1 MSWNRWGHHLLLAFA
16 LVSPVHAADVYVP
29 QQLEGWESWVLDG
42 KEYRQCPLYFT
53 SGGSNPGDFVC
64 TWPGALDISVDDRS
78 GRFSQQWT
86 VLADDAWLPLP
97 GDTSYWPDR
106 VTANGSAVAV
116 VLREGV
122 PSIRVAPG
130 RYRVAGRFEWD
141 ERPGVLRVPPQSG
154 LVTLT
159 VNGERVSRP
168 DVNRNGVF
176 LGEREQATQARDAV
190 SSQVYRL
197 VADDIPTWLVTE
209 LQIEV
214 SGSVREELFGP
225 LLPDSYVP
233 VSIDSQLPAR
243 LEADGKLRLQV
254 RPGRW
259 RVSLTARAPGVVD
272 NVVMPAGESNLPDS
286 EIWSYRANDRL
297 RVTSASG
304 PTPVDPARVQVPDQW
319 AELPAFRLS
328 AGNALAITERSRGRA
343 AADNDLHLD
352 RTLWLDYSGDG
363 FVVRDLISGSM
374 RTGWRLDL
382 MPPYELK
389 SASAAGESL
398 LITVGEGDGHTGIE
412 LRDPY
417 VDVTAVGRNDTRG
430 EMPVTGWNERFASVS
445 AMLYLPPGQ
454 KLLAAPGADV
464 ASGSWVSQWQLLD
477 FFLVLIVTI
486 AAWKLFG
493 RAAGIIA
500 LVALTLS
507 YHELNAPAWL
517 WLNALIAIALLRV
530 APAGWL
536 RKTVV
541 SYFGLSALLLVF
553 ALVPFIAGQLRIA
566 IYPQLEPQ
574 WGMPQRGRA
583 ADFAGIA
590 SAPPESRPVEQDER
604 SVARTQSENKLQGE
618 MRDAAKS
625 IEEISVTASRVV
637 QSTNF
642 ARYAPNA
649 IVQVGPGI
657 ASWQWNG
664 NRLGWSGPV
673 DKDQAMRL
681 VILPRWFVTL
691 TRFVEV
697 FVLLLFAAVLVADVL
712 RRRWTLPGGLTIGRS
727 ATATALLAGL
737 CLGLSAPQPVQA
749 DTPSPELLR
758 ELEAR
763 LTAPPDC
770 VPQCADIIEAVVAA
784 SADSVTINLVVN
796 AHEDVAIPLPGSARG
811 WRPDAVAIEG
821 SPYAEILRA
830 PNQDFWLRV
839 PAGRHSVTLR
849 GSADGA
855 DNLEIAFP
863 TPPRVIEASG
873 DAWFIAG
880 IKDRRLLSGSLQLTR
895 LQTASG
901 GDATP
906 RWESNR
912 FPSFV
917 QVTRFV
923 ELGLDWR
930 VTTTVQR
937 LAPVQGAIT
946 LELPLVDGES
956 VLTDNMT
963 VNDGR
968 ILVSMNPTQGRVT
981 WQSTLPR
988 KSPLQLAAG
997 PGTSWKETWRVGVG
1011 AVWHAD
1017 FSGVPESESG
1027 DNGDG
1032 VRIAEFNP
1040 RGGEV
1045 LTVVATRPD
1054 AVPGNTLVFD
1064 SVTVSVA
1071 QGARSRTSTLS
1082 LNYRSSRGEQHVI
1095 HLPADAD
1102 VTRVTIDGRTESLR
1116 ATDGELALDILPG
1129 EHTVQVEWREEGDI
1143 GAVSRTP
1150 EIDLGAAASNISLRQ
1165 VLPENR
1171 WLLATNGP
1179 RLGPAVLYWSELAFM
1194 ILLALVLGRIDW
1206 TPLST
1211 WQWLLLGLGFSTFNW
1226 PVLMLVAAWLV
1237 VVGGRDRL
1245 RVDMS
1250 WWRYNLVQ
1258 VGLVL
1263 LTIAALGAIV
1273 VSLPLGLLGT
1283 PDMHVTGNGSWH
1295 NELSWFADR
1304 SDSVLPTTMAFTVPM
1319 WIYKALI
1326 LAWALWLSFALL
1338 QWLPWTWKCFSRD
1351 GYFRSR
1357 RSDSNATA
1365 ESEA

>member
-1 MSWNRWGHHLLLAFA
+1 MYWNRLGHLFLLVYALA
-16 LVSPVHAADVYVP
+16 SPARAADVHVP
-29 QQLEGWESWVLDG
+29 EELEGWVPWVLDG
-42 KEYRQCPLYFT
+42 KEYRQCPLYFA
-53 SGGSNPGDFVC
+53 SGGGNAGDFVC
-64 TWPGALDISVDDRS
+64 TWPGALDITVDDKS

-86 VLADDAWLPLP
+86 VLATDAWLPLP
-97 GDTSYWPDR
+97 GDTAYWPDR
-106 VTANGSAVAV
+106 VTANGSAVIV
-116 VLREGV
+116 VLRDGV

-130 RYRVAGRFEWD
+130 RYRVAGRFDWD

-154 LVTLT
+154 LVTLS

-176 LGEREQATQARDAV
+176 LGEREREAQARDAV

-197 VADDIPTWLVTE
+197 VADDIPAWLVTE

-225 LLPDSYVP
+225 ILPDGYVP

-272 NVVMPAGESNLPDS
+272 SVVMPAGETNLPDT

-304 PTPVDPARVQVPDQW
+304 PAPVDPARVQVPDAW
-319 AELPAFRLS
+319 TELPAFRMA
-328 AGNALAITERSRGRA
+328 AGNALTIDERSRGRA
-343 AADNDLHLD
+343 AADNDLYLD

-363 FVVRDLISGSM
+363 FVVRDLISGLM

-382 MPPYELK
+382 VPPYELK
-389 SASAAGESL
+389 SASAGGESL
-398 LITVGEGDGHTGIE
+398 LVTVGDGDGYTGIE
-412 LRDPY
+412 LRDPA
-417 VDVTAVGRNDTRG
+417 VDVIAVGRNETRG
-430 EMPVTGWNERFASVS
+430 EMPVTGWNERFARVS
-445 AMLYLPPGQ
+445 AVLYLPPGQ

-464 ASGSWVSQWQLLD
+464 ASGSWVSQWELLD

-493 RAAGIIA
+493 RTPGIIA
-500 LVALTLS
+500 LVALALS

-530 APAGWL
+530 APDGWL

-574 WGMPQRGRA
+574 WGAPQRGRT
-583 ADFAGIA
+583 AGIA
-590 SAPPESRPVEQDER
+590 SPAPGDARPMVEEQDAFERRPPESKIE
-604 SVARTQSENKLQGE
+604 AGL
-618 MRDAAKS
+618 MDAAKS
-625 IEEISVTASRVV
+625 LEEISVTASRAA

-664 NRLGWSGPV
+664 NRLSWSGPV
-673 DKDQAMRL
+673 DADQAMRL
-681 VILPRWFVTL
+681 VILPRWLVTL
-691 TRFVEV
+691 MRFVEV
-697 FVLLLFAAVLVADVL
+697 FVLLLFAAVLAADVL
-712 RRRWTLPGGLTIGRS
+712 QRRWTLPGGLAIGRS

-737 CLGLSAPQPVQA
+737 CIGISAPQPA
-749 DTPSPELLR
+749 HAESPSPELLR

-770 VPQCADIIEAVVAA
+770 VPQCADIVEANVEAGT
-784 SADSVTINLVVN
+784 DSVTIELVVN
-796 AHEDVAIPLPGSARG
+796 ALEDVAIPLPGSARG
-811 WRPDAVAIEG
+811 WRPEAIVLAG

-839 PAGRHSVTLR
+839 PVGRHTVTLR
-849 GSADGA
+849 GSASGA

-863 TPPRVIEASG
+863 TPPRVIAASG

-895 LQTASG
+895 LQTAGG
-901 GDATP
+901 GDAAP

-912 FPSFV
+912 FPPFV
-917 QVTRFV
+917 HVTRFV

-937 LAPVQGAIT
+937 IAPLQGAIT

-956 VLTDNMT
+956 VLTDDLT
-963 VNDGR
+963 VSDGR

-988 KSPLQLAAG
+988 TSPLQLSAG
-997 PGTSWKETWRVGVG
+997 SGTSWKETWRVGVG
-1011 AVWHAD
+1011 SVWHAD

-1040 RGGEV
+1040 RGGES
-1045 LTVVATRPD
+1045 LLIVATRPD

-1071 QGARSRTSTLS
+1071 QGTRSRTSTLT

-1095 HLPADAD
+1095 RLPADAD

-1129 EHTVQVEWREEGDI
+1129 EHRVEVEWRQEGDI
-1143 GAVSRTP
+1143 GAVSRLP
-1150 EIDLGAAASNISLRQ
+1150 AIDLGAAASNISLQ
-1165 VLPENR
+1165 QTLPDSR

-1194 ILLALVLGRIDW
+1194 VLLALVLGRIDW

-1226 PVLMLVAAWLV
+1226 PVLVLVAAWLIA
-1237 VVGGRDRL
+1237 VGARDRL
-1245 RVDMS
+1245 RIDMS
-1250 WWRYNLVQ
+1250 WWRYNLLQ

-1263 LTIAALGAIV
+1263 LTVAALGAIV
-1273 VSLPLGLLGT
+1273 VSLPMGLLGT

-1295 NELSWFADR
+1295 NELRWFADR
-1304 SDSVLPTTMAFTVPM
+1304 TDSMLPAATAITAPM
-1319 WIYKALI
+1319 WIYKVLI

-1338 QWLPWTWKCFSRD
+1338 KWLPWTWACFSRQ

-1357 RSDSNATA
+1357 RPGDNAA
-1365 ESEA
+1365 AKSEA